1 MTLSMVHE
9 AVLELAVMGTGLH
22 VEDKAPAREWDTLS
36 STSSLWPQIIL
47 SRMEPSFRD
56 GEGLTALGKENGAG
70 LGHLVGGVIFL
81 WESLSSVGDRKTV
94 TAWRRDLEGLV

>member
-1 MTLSMVHE
+1 
-9 AVLELAVMGTGLH
+9 
-22 VEDKAPAREWDTLS
+22 
-36 STSSLWPQIIL
+36 
-47 SRMEPSFRD
+47 MEPSFRD